1 LSYQRKHWTIEQL
14 DQKLKWIWNNVYSKR
29 SIKERLA
36 RHMSNMG
43 NADVKT
49 GRHTS
54 LNFSVEEMMVF
65 LNMAFRTQVSTF

>member
-1 LSYQRKHWTIEQL
+1 
-14 DQKLKWIWNNVYSKR
+14 
-29 SIKERLA
+29 
-36 RHMSNMG
+36 MSNMG

-65 LNMAFRTQVSTF
+65 LNVAFRTQVSTF